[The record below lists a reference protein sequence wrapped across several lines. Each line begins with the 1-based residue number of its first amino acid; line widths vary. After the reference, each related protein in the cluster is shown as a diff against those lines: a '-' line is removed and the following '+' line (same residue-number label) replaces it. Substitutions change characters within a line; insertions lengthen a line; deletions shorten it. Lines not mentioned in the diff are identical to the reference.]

1 MTKQE
6 YEKLE
11 AYMQKCASDDSHD
24 SEHIY
29 RVLYVA
35 MEIAETEENVNYDV
49 LIAACLLHDIG
60 RAEQFADPSVCHAT
74 VGAEKAY
81 RFLLAEGFGEAFAA
95 HVRDCIATHR
105 FRADAPP
112 ASIEAKILFD
122 ADKVDVS
129 GTFGIARTL
138 MYKGGQGEPLYS
150 VLPDGTVSEGKEDK
164 EPSFFQEYCYKLKNI
179 YSRFYTRRGE
189 EIAYSRK
196 SIAETFYRTMLAE
209 ARAAYAGKFL
219 LDQNLNEKE
228 EK

>member
-1 MTKQE
+1 MTKQD

-11 AYMQKCASDDSHD
+11 AYMQKCASDGSHD

-35 MEIAETEENVNYDV
+35 MEIAKTEENVDYDV

-60 RAEQFADPSVCHAT
+60 RAEQFADPSVCHAA

-81 RFLLAEGFGEAFAA
+81 RFLLAEGFDEAFAA

-112 ASIEAKILFD
+112 VSIEAKILFD

-164 EPSFFQEYCYKLKNI
+164 EPSFFQEYYYKLKNI

-196 SIAETFYRTMLAE
+196 SVVETFYRAMLAE
-209 ARAAYAGKFL
+209 ARASRGIGREILK
-219 LDQNLNEKE
+219 EKME
-228 EK
+228 Q